1 MPKGFKEFEEYDKI
15 CDEVEFEHKKKVLWK
30 QNTKVKK

>member
-15 CDEVEFEHKKKVLWK
+15 CDEVGFEHEKEPIRI
-30 QNTKVKK
+30 NIR